1 MRLRIAFM
9 VCSAWVLNSPWASA
23 QRFAYVDTEYILG
36 QMPEYK
42 AAEEEIDRLARKWQE
57 QLDGLYA
64 EIEDLYRKYREEE
77 VLLSESIKQQRQD
90 EILEKERA
98 AKEFQRKY
106 FGYEGELFKQR
117 EEKVKPIQ
125 ERVFQAIETLAEE
138 KKLDLVFD
146 KSGDVVILYSNS
158 AYDYSKFVLEKLG
171 IR

>member
-1 MRLRIAFM
+1 MYRILILLAGI
-9 VCSAWVLNSPWASA
+9 SLLSLGAQA
-23 QRFAYVDTEYILG
+23 QRFGYVDTEYILG

-42 AAEEEIDRLARKWQE
+42 AAEEEVDRLARKWQE

-77 VLLSESIKQQRQD
+77 VLLSESIKKQRQD

-106 FGYEGELFKQR
+106 FGYEGELFRQR

-125 ERVFQAIETLAEE
+125 ERVFKAVEE
-138 KKLDLVFD
+138 VALEKRLDMVFD
-146 KSGDVVILYSNS
+146 KAGDVSILFSS
-158 AYDYSKFVLEKLG
+158 PAYDYSKLVLEKLG